1 MVQCIFGMGKYVC
14 CAVIPVNDPCIQCR
28 FFYPW
33 LVSKLL
39 PLSAQDMKC
48 TFVSHNVGSGEANI
62 NVHVYVCWYN
72 CVYMSESLSAQCTL
86 VTSSAS
92 MLTLFQVSYALS
104 ILFLLLACV
113 WTCNGI
119 YLQYP
124 CKRGARNHTML
135 NTTAYLLGPRVHNS
149 HCTANFLYIYT
160 IFDVWA

>member
-1 MVQCIFGMGKYVC
+1 MHFWHGKICVLCSY
-14 CAVIPVNDPCIQCR
+14 PCEWSLHSVPI
-28 FFYPW
+28 
-33 LVSKLL
+33 LLSIVSQQTSSALR
-39 PLSAQDMKC
+39 PRYEMHISLSL
-48 TFVSHNVGSGEANI
+48 HNVGSGEANI
-62 NVHVYVCWYN
+62 NVHVYVRWYN
-72 CVYMSESLSAQCTL
+72 CVYVSESLSAQCTP

-135 NTTAYLLGPRVHNS
+135 NTTAYLLGTRVHNS

-160 IFDVWA
+160 FFDVWA